1 MINVLIVDDDPMV
14 LSSFKTYF
22 KKAPN
27 IRVAG
32 EANNGED
39 ALKLV
44 LQGGIDVVLTDI
56 HMPETDGV
64 ELLTRIK
71 LLENPPKL
79 VAITSFDTD
88 ETMIRI
94 LSLGG
99 SGYILKTACPESI
112 ISTIED
118 VVQGGTVISP
128 VPATRLIKSLPSRDI
143 SAYEITSSEE
153 DVLTLICQGM
163 SNQEIALEL
172 HKSPGTVKKHL
183 ASLFNKFG
191 ANSRL
196 DLALKA
202 RDAGFRPTL

>member
-44 LQGGIDVVLTDI
+44 LQGGIDVILTDI
-56 HMPETDGV
+56 HMPEMDGV
-64 ELLTRIK
+64 ELLKRIK

-99 SGYILKTACPESI
+99 SGYILKTSRPESI

-128 VPATRLIKSLPSRDI
+128 VSATRLIKSLPSRDI
-143 SAYEITSSEE
+143 SAYEITPAEE
-153 DVLTLICQGM
+153 EVLTLICQGM
-163 SNQEIALEL
+163 SNQDIALEL
-172 HKSPGTVKKHL
+172 RKSPGTVKKHL
-183 ASLFNKFG
+183 AGLFNKFG